1 MKSFKNH
8 FNRSKS
14 VSPLLLLNGTFDTP
28 ILPILTFSYFSN
40 LSVSQKRDFVW
51 IGGGN
56 NLNNL
61 GPVLI
66 HGFNSWNFASPFPK
80 SQIVGLQANSFLE
93 QSLFLDART
102 YNLSFSYCSRSGTN
116 INPINFLIDDV
127 IIATTP
133 NIVSGSWTSFTQ
145 SFTIISSKIIV
156 LKLSGS
162 VLTDQTTA
170 ISNIIIT

>member
-8 FNRSKS
+8 YNRSRS
-14 VSPLLLLNGTFDTP
+14 VLPLLLNGSFDTP

>member
-8 FNRSKS
+8 YNRSRS
-14 VSPLLLLNGTFDTP
+14 VLPLLNGSFDTP

-40 LSVSQKRDFVW
+40 LSVIQKRDFVW

-80 SQIVGLQANSFLE
+80 SQIVGLQANSFIE
-93 QSLFLDART
+93 QSLFMNAGT
-102 YNLSFSYCSRSGTN
+102 YNLSFLYCSRSGNN
-116 INPINFLIDDV
+116 INPVNFLIDDV

-133 NIVSGSWTSFTQ
+133 NIASGSWTSFTQ
-145 SFTIISSKIIV
+145 SFTIIASKFIV
-156 LKLSGS
+156 LKISGS
-162 VLTDQTTA
+162 VLIDQTTA

>member
-14 VSPLLLLNGTFDTP
+14 VSPLLLLNGAFDTP

-40 LSVSQKRDFVW
+40 LSVIQKRDFGW

-66 HGFNSWNFASPFPK
+66 HGFNSWNFRSPFPT
-80 SQIVGLQANSFLE
+80 SQIVGLQSNSFTE
-93 QSLFLDART
+93 QSLFLNAGT
-102 YNLSFSYCSRSGTN
+102 YNLSFFYCSRSGNN
-116 INPINFLIDDV
+116 INPVNFLIDDV
-127 IIATTP
+127 AFYRRRFMD
-133 NIVSGSWTSFTQ
+133 NFH
-145 SFTIISSKIIV
+145 
-156 LKLSGS
+156 
-162 VLTDQTTA
+162 A
-170 ISNIIIT
+170 ILHDYH

>member
-28 ILPILTFSYFSN
+28 ILPTLTFSYYNN
-40 LSVSQKRDFVW
+40 LSVIQKRDFGW

-93 QSLFLDART
+93 QSLFLNART
-102 YNLSFSYCSRSGTN
+102 YNLSFSYCSRSGNN
-116 INPINFLIDDV
+116 INPINCFIDDV
-127 IIATTP
+127 IIDSLVHGL
-133 NIVSGSWTSFTQ
+133 VSIYLSQLSLARLSF
-145 SFTIISSKIIV
+145 
-156 LKLSGS
+156 
-162 VLTDQTTA
+162 
-170 ISNIIIT
+170 

>member
-93 QSLFLDART
+93 QSLFLNART

-162 VLTDQTTA
+162 VLTDQTMA

>member
-8 FNRSKS
+8 YNRSRS
-14 VSPLLLLNGTFDTP
+14 VLPLLLNGSFDTP

-40 LSVSQKRDFVW
+40 LSIIQKRDFVW

-80 SQIVGLQANSFLE
+80 PQIVGIQANSFIE
-93 QSLFLDART
+93 QSLFLNAGT
-102 YNLSFSYCSRSGTN
+102 YSLSFLYCSRSGNN
-116 INPINFLIDDV
+116 INPINCFIDDV
-127 IIATTP
+127 IIDSTP
-133 NIVSGSWTSFTQ
+133 SIVAGSWTNFNI
-145 SFTIISSKIIV
+145 SFTIVASKIIV
-156 LKLSGS
+156 LKLNGS

>member
-8 FNRSKS
+8 FIRSKS
-14 VSPLLLLNGTFDTP
+14 ISPLLLLNGTFDTP

-40 LSVSQKRDFVW
+40 LSVIQKRDFMW
-51 IGGGN
+51 IAGGN

-66 HGFNSWNFASPFPK
+66 HGFNSWNFRSPFPT
-80 SQIVGLQANSFLE
+80 SQIVGIQANSFIE
-93 QSLFLDART
+93 QSLFLNAGT
-102 YNLSFSYCSRSGTN
+102 YNLSFLYCSRSSN
-116 INPINFLIDDV
+116 INPVNFLIDDV
-127 IIATTP
+127 IIGSTP

>member
-8 FNRSKS
+8 YNRSKS
-14 VSPLLLLNGTFDTP
+14 VSPLLLNGSFDTP
-28 ILPILTFSYFSN
+28 ILPILTFSYFNN

>member
-8 FNRSKS
+8 YNRSRS
-14 VSPLLLLNGTFDTP
+14 VLPLLLNGSFDTP
-28 ILPILTFSYFSN
+28 ILPILTFSYYSD
-40 LSVSQKRDFVW
+40 LSVIQKRDFVW

-66 HGFNSWNFASPFPK
+66 NGFNSWNFRSPFPK
-80 SQIVGLQANSFLE
+80 QQILGLQANSFIE
-93 QSLFLDART
+93 QSLFLNAGT
-102 YNLSFSYCSRSGTN
+102 YNLFFLYCSRSGNN
-116 INPINFLIDDV
+116 INPVNCLIDDI
-127 IIATTP
+127 IIASTP
-133 NIVSGSWTSFTQ
+133 NVAAGSWTSFNI
-145 SFTIISSKIIV
+145 SFTIVASKIIV

-162 VLTDQTTA
+162 VIIDQTTA

>member
-8 FNRSKS
+8 YNRSRS
-14 VSPLLLLNGTFDTP
+14 VLLLLLNGSFDNP
-28 ILPILTFSYFSN
+28 IIPLLTFSYYSN
-40 LSVSQKRDFVW
+40 LSASQKRDFIW

-80 SQIVGLQANSFLE
+80 SQIVGLQANSFIE
-93 QSLFLDART
+93 QSLFLNART
-102 YNLSFSYCSRSGTN
+102 YTLSFSYCSRSGNN
-116 INPINFLIDDV
+116 INPINCFIDD
-127 IIATTP
+127 IIIDSTP
-133 NIVSGSWTSFTQ
+133 SIVAGSWTTFNI
-145 SFTIISSKIIV
+145 SFTIVASKILV

>member
-8 FNRSKS
+8 YNRSRS
-14 VSPLLLLNGTFDTP
+14 VLPLLLNGSFDTP

-40 LSVSQKRDFVW
+40 LSVIQKRDFVW

-66 HGFNSWNFASPFPK
+66 HGFNSWNFIVPFPK
-80 SQIVGLQANSFLE
+80 PQIIGLQANSFIE
-93 QSLFLDART
+93 QSLFLNAGT
-102 YNLSFSYCSRSGTN
+102 YNLSFLYCSRSGSQ
-116 INPINFLIDDV
+116 INPINCLIDDV
-127 IIATTP
+127 IITSTP
-133 NIVSGSWTSFTQ
+133 NIATVSWNIFNI
-145 SFTIISSKIIV
+145 SFTIITSKIIV

-170 ISNIIIT
+170 ISNIIII

>member
-93 QSLFLDART
+93 QSLFLNART

>member
-28 ILPILTFSYFSN
+28 ILPILTFSYFNN
-40 LSVSQKRDFVW
+40 LTVIQKRDFIW
-51 IGGGN
+51 IGAGN
-56 NLNNL
+56 ILNGL

-66 HGFNSWNFASPFPK
+66 HGFNSWNFRSPFPT
-80 SQIVGLQANSFLE
+80 SQIVGLQSNSSIE
-93 QSLFLDART
+93 QSLFLNAGT
-102 YNLSFSYCSRSGTN
+102 YNLSFLYCSRSGN
-116 INPINFLIDDV
+116 NNNPVNCLIDDV

-133 NIVSGSWTSFTQ
+133 NIVAGSWTNFNI
-145 SFTIISSKIIV
+145 SFTIIASKIIV

-162 VLTDQTTA
+162 VLIDQTTA